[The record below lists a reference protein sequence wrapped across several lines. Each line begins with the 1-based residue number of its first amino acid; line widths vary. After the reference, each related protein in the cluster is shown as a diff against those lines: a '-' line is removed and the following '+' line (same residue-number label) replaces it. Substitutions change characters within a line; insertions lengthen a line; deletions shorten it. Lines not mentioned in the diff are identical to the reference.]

1 MQYRWLSVVVG
12 IVHCTMFRFQ
22 SGSFYTMPNLRRLEM
37 QLTAAHL
44 NLSLATL
51 LRENAALSH
60 LVRSIFP
67 GKLYSGFK
75 HPNLPP
81 PQHLHLA
88 EDLILASEVV
98 GGGGRSG
105 GMGHM
110 GGGVGGGRDGRGWVL
125 RHQLQDELPLKLDQI
140 TVQAKDIVGLHPV
153 AFKVGWHSRFHYMK
167 LRFIKIPLS
176 IQNWITEYGA

>member
-1 MQYRWLSVVVG
+1 MPVVVG
-12 IVHCTMFRFQ
+12 IVRTMFPFQ

-60 LVRSIFP
+60 LVRSIFTSINYILDS
-67 GKLYSGFK
+67 KIRTCL
-75 HPNLPP
+75 LT
-81 PQHLHLA
+81 QHLHLA
-88 EDLILASEVV
+88 EDLIVASEAV

-105 GMGHM
+105 GMGRM

-153 AFKVGWHSRFHYMK
+153 AFKVGLYSRFHYIIF
-167 LRFIKIPLS
+167 RFIKIPLS